1 MSTQNQNPPN
11 EVLRLRERTPEE
23 EARIAAEWEQR
34 EKAERQERELER
46 RRRWAACGI
55 PSKDVRRIAAG
66 ELESTPALSATREF
80 ERKRTIVLVLA
91 GPVGCGKTTAA
102 ARWLTQST
110 SRGTYLEPYPRRF
123 LAIAELARL
132 NRFNAAAMEP
142 VEQAAALVVDDL
154 GAEFLDDK
162 GGFASLFDAVMDA
175 RYRHLL
181 PTVITTNLRSDEFR
195 ARYGE
200 RTVDRLREHGQFV
213 ELAGKSLRTSER

>member
-91 GPVGCGKTTAA
+91 GPVGCGK
-102 ARWLTQST
+102 
-110 SRGTYLEPYPRRF
+110 YLEPYPRRF